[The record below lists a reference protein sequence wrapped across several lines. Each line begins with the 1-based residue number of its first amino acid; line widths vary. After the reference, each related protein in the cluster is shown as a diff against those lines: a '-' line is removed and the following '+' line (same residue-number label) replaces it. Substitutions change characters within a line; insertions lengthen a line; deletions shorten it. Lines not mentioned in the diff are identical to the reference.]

1 MDDRRR
7 PLVGSPAPVKLQ
19 RPDFEPI
26 DGESRARKGLGPRRG
41 PSEVVRMQCGD
52 LEIRL
57 RSVAFNDDP
66 SGQDG
71 AFSFGSVEILVE
83 SRLLLAK
90 THLAVCETD
99 FPPPQNAGRCP
110 DDFASSIL
118 LAFDARAASAQA
130 TIVRTFSDGSSEPTS
145 RTDELKDLRAAHRVH
160 RLQRAIRQPRLLVTS
175 SRTAER
181 VERALYEQEE
191 RAFPAGRGN
200 ETAARATE
208 AVAA

>member
-145 RTDELKDLRAAHRVH
+145 RT
-160 RLQRAIRQPRLLVTS
+160 AIPGSGSPV
-175 SRTAER
+175 
-181 VERALYEQEE
+181 
-191 RAFPAGRGN
+191 
-200 ETAARATE
+200 AR
-208 AVAA
+208 